1 MIMATVTL
9 DKMAYKNKV
18 LYGVT
23 FTLVALGILIQLGAV
38 ILLMVSRDIYRQK
51 EEIVHKYL
59 NEQNAHYEYLENVRR
74 KRKNFGMI

>member
-1 MIMATVTL
+1 MGYLLLYTILTVIDSFALIIMATVTL

-38 ILLMVSRDIYRQK
+38 ILLWYQRDIYRQ
-51 EEIVHKYL
+51 
-59 NEQNAHYEYLENVRR
+59 R
-74 KRKNFGMI
+74 KK

>member
-23 FTLVALGILIQLGAV
+23 FTLVALGILISIGG
-38 ILLMVSRDIYRQK
+38 S
-51 EEIVHKYL
+51 
-59 NEQNAHYEYLENVRR
+59 
-74 KRKNFGMI
+74 NFINGIKGHI